1 MRVLQAHE
9 DGGHWPAYQGG
20 VCLRDVQLQ
29 EGSRYEKGGAVMIDV
44 TSPAI
49 RYHGGKFR
57 LAPWI
62 MQFFAPHTTYVE
74 PFGGAAGVLLQ
85 KQRSYAEV
93 YNDLDGDIVNFFRV
107 LRDQELRAR
116 LLDLVSLTPYAR
128 EEFEIAW
135 EPTDDPVE
143 RARRT
148 AIRAQMGFGSAGATK
163 GVTGFRID
171 TKRAYGTA
179 QHLWA
184 EYPQAI
190 SIVGQRFQNVLIE
203 NRPAIEVIRQHD
215 RGDTLTFVDPPYVL
229 STRVLQANGK
239 GYYRHEMTDADHQTL
254 LQVLLELEGMVVV
267 SGYDSDLYNDMLAG
281 WETFR
286 TKSRISAGR
295 GTALRTE
302 VVWINQACSDA
313 LANRGGLFA

>member
-1 MRVLQAHE
+1 MMEGTARV
-9 DGGHWPAYQGG
+9 G
-20 VCLRDVQLQ
+20 
-29 EGSRYEKGGAVMIDV
+29 
-44 TSPAI
+44 SPAI

-62 MQFFAPHTTYVE
+62 MNFFPPHTTYVE

-107 LRDQELRAR
+107 LRVPDLRR
-116 LLDLVSLTPYAR
+116 QLLELVSLTPYAR
-128 EEFEIAW
+128 ADFDEAW
-135 EPTDDPVE
+135 EETNDPVE

-163 GVTGFRID
+163 GATGFRID
-171 TKRAYGTA
+171 TRRAYGTA

-190 SIVGQRFQNVLIE
+190 AAVGQRFQGVLIE
-203 NRPAIEVIRQHD
+203 NRPAIEVMQQHD
-215 RGDTLTFVDPPYVL
+215 RNDTLHFVDPPYLL

-239 GYYRHEMTDADHQTL
+239 GYYRHEMTDADHREL

-281 WETFR
+281 WETFQ

-313 LANRGGLFA
+313 LNNRGGLFS

>member
-1 MRVLQAHE
+1 
-9 DGGHWPAYQGG
+9 
-20 VCLRDVQLQ
+20 
-29 EGSRYEKGGAVMIDV
+29 MI

-107 LRDQELRAR
+107 LRVPDLRR
-116 LLDLVSLTPYAR
+116 QLLELVSLTPYAR
-128 EEFEIAW
+128 ADFDEAW
-135 EPTDDPVE
+135 EETNDHVE

-163 GVTGFRID
+163 GATGFRID
-171 TKRAYGTA
+171 TRRAYGTA

-190 SIVGQRFQNVLIE
+190 AAVGQRFQGVLIE
-203 NRPAIEVIRQHD
+203 NRPAIEVMQQHD
-215 RGDTLTFVDPPYVL
+215 RNDTLHFVDPPYVL

-239 GYYRHEMTDADHQTL
+239 GYYRHEMTDADHLAL

-267 SGYDSDLYNDMLAG
+267 SGYDSELYNDMLAG

-302 VVWINQACSDA
+302 VVWINPASSDA
-313 LANRGGLFA
+313 LNGRGGLFS